1 MDQPGAGALTVR
13 GIFIEAGGT
22 IMGAIIGSIIQNGI
36 EVAVFVVIAWAGIM
50 VGKNMAAKKAQGSK
64 DTK

>member
-1 MDQPGAGALTVR
+1 
-13 GIFIEAGGT
+13 
-22 IMGAIIGSIIQNGI
+22 MGAIVGGIVKSLI

-50 VGKNMAAKKAQGSK
+50 FGKSKAMKKAAEKK